1 MGRIQMSGEPR
12 CERIA
17 VLLTTKTREALTKVA
32 MVQRSSM
39 NNVINDAI
47 SKYLEEHRNDIQRY
61 NDFFGEE

>member
-1 MGRIQMSGEPR
+1 MPRIQMSGEPR

-17 VLLTTKTREALTKVA
+17 VFLTTKTKENLTKIA

-39 NNVINDAI
+39 NMVINAAI
-47 SKYLEEHRNDIQRY
+47 DKCLEEHQDDIKRY